1 MPLLVAASALA
12 DTLTLSDG
20 TFLRGRVERVCDGW
34 LEFRATAASESLLR
48 VPLVIVD
55 TLLIDEPVMLSQGN
69 VALRGNASISG
80 GKAFSSAG
88 IQSFALDSQ
97 LTLWRLSAP
106 NAGIS
111 PLYGWSYELDLDLS
125 GRSGAA
131 SGSGLSTGARA
142 AYLDSETKLD
152 SGIRFNRIRSG
163 DQDTADD
170 LHLTGSRERTLSED
184 VFWYARADL
193 GYDYARTLD
202 FLSVAAAG
210 YGRKLKSDAKGS
222 LSIRAGLGHRH
233 EESSSSTGSDV
244 SSLAGD
250 LGLSFDRDLGWGRL
264 KVALS
269 LVPTLDNL
277 SDVYAKSESSLEF
290 LDKDGPL
297 ALRLGLTQDYRSER
311 TNGLGHLDNTYFL
324 RVVYKWK

>member
-1 MPLLVAASALA
+1 MLLAVSAFA

-20 TFLRGRVERVCDGW
+20 TFLRGRVERICDGW
-34 LEFRATAASESLLR
+34 VEFRAAAASESPLR
-48 VPLVIVD
+48 VPLVNVD
-55 TLLIDEPVMLSQGN
+55 SLLVDEPVMLSQGN
-69 VALRGNASISG
+69 VALRGIASISA

-88 IQSFALDSQ
+88 IQSFALDNQ

-111 PLYGWSYELDLDLS
+111 PLHGWSYELDLDLS

-131 SGSGLSTGARA
+131 SGSGLSAGARA
-142 AYLDSETKLD
+142 AYLDDETKLD
-152 SGIRFNRIRSG
+152 LSIRLNRIRSG
-163 DQDTADD
+163 GQDTADD

-193 GYDYARTLD
+193 GYDHARTLD

-210 YGRKLKSDAKGS
+210 YGRKLQSDAKGS
-222 LSIRAGLGHRH
+222 LSVRAGLGHRH
-233 EESSSSTGSDV
+233 EESASLTGPDV

-250 LGLSFDRDLGWGRL
+250 LGLTFERDLGWARL

-277 SDVYAKSESSLEF
+277 SDVYAKTESSLEF

-297 ALRLGLTQDYRSER
+297 ALRLGLIQDYRSER
-311 TNGLGHLDNTYFL
+311 PNGLGHLDNTYFL
-324 RVVYKWK
+324 RLVYKWK